1 MTSEIAF
8 DIETTGIDNFQTLA
22 GLERI
27 HCIGVSSL
35 DGKHTEL
42 YGPDRIAEGLAFLA
56 EQDVIYG
63 HNVVGFDI
71 PAIQKLYP
79 DWRPKGLVRD
89 TMIMG
94 RMAHPDRSADDWAVP
109 QAVAIPVKL
118 RGRHSLE
125 SWGERLKCK
134 KQDFG
139 KETDWAEYSEAMG
152 LYCMQDVEVTRR
164 LYLYLTV
171 ENGRLDAEAVQIEHD
186 FAAALYAMSARG
198 FVFDTPAAARLYAEL
213 VDRRDVLE
221 RRLQSIFPPE
231 TIKMKTPQYYKDADG
246 NRYRVKSLAPA
257 RLRPELYPGPL
268 KEKIIPFNPGSRV
281 QIARAFQDKYGWKP
295 AQYTAKG
302 DPKIDESILTAMQY
316 PEARPLSEY
325 LMVTKRLGMLAEG
338 KEAYLKLEING
349 RIHGRVVHWGT
360 VTGRSSHS
368 RPNTGQ
374 VPSTR
379 SPYGKEFRSLFR
391 VEPGHKL
398 VGCDAAQLE
407 LRCLAHY
414 MRDPDYV
421 DVILN
426 GDIHTRN
433 QKAAG
438 LKTRDQAKVF
448 AYAVCYG
455 AGPRTLGK
463 IVGTTPKQGGILR
476 KRFLNNLPALGNLLE
491 RVAQSAQS
499 RKYLRGLLRHRLPVR
514 SAHKGLNTLLQGAG
528 ATIMKVAIVEMHK
541 ECRKRGWQNRAY
553 MVAFV
558 HDEVQWSCE
567 EAIAEELG
575 QMLADCFRKTTD
587 ILQLSCPMDAD
598 FHIGNTWA
606 ETH

>member
-8 DIETTGIDNFQTLA
+8 DIETTAIDNFQTLA
-22 GLERI
+22 GLEKI
-27 HCIGVSSL
+27 HCIGVSNL
-35 DGKHTEL
+35 DGSHAEL
-42 YGPDRIAEGLAFLA
+42 YGPDRIEEGLAFLA

-79 DWRPKGLVRD
+79 DWKPKGLVRD
-89 TMIMG
+89 TMVLG
-94 RMAHPDRSADDWAVP
+94 RMAHPDRAADDWAVP
-109 QAVAIPVKL
+109 DDLAIPVKL

-139 KETDWAEYSEAMG
+139 KQTDWAEFSEEMG
-152 LYCMQDVEVTRR
+152 LYCLQDVEVTRR

-171 ENGRLDAEAVQIEHD
+171 EHQLDAEAVQIEHD
-186 FAAALYAMSARG
+186 FAAALQAQSAHG
-198 FVFDTPAAARLYAEL
+198 FVFDAPAAASLYAEL
-213 VDRRDVLE
+213 VDRRDTLE
-221 RRLQSIFPPE
+221 RELQSVFPPE
-231 TIKMKTPQYYKDADG
+231 RVKMKTPQYYKDAAG
-246 NRYRVKSLAPA
+246 NQYRVKGDAPA
-257 RLRPELYPGPL
+257 KVRPELYPGPL
-268 KEKIIPFNPGSRV
+268 KEKTIPFNPGSRV
-281 QIARAFQDKYGWKP
+281 QIARAFIDKYDWKP
-295 AQYTAKG
+295 PQYTANG
-302 DPKIDESILTAMQY
+302 DPKIDESILMSMEY
-316 PEARPLSEY
+316 PEARPLAEY

-338 KEAYLKLEING
+338 KEAYLKLEIDG

-379 SPYGKEFRSLFR
+379 SPYGKQFRSLFT

-438 LKTRDQAKVF
+438 LETRDQAKVF

-455 AGPRTLGK
+455 AGPKKLGE
-463 IVGTTPKQGGILR
+463 IVGASSKQGAVLK
-476 KRFLNNLPALGNLLE
+476 KRFLKNLPALGSLLD
-491 RVAQSAQS
+491 RVAQAAES
-499 RKYLRGLLRHRLPVR
+499 RGYLRGLLRHRLPVR
-514 SAHKGLNTLLQGAG
+514 SPHKALNTLLQGAG
-528 ATIMKVAIVEMHK
+528 ATIMKVATVEMHK
-541 ECRKRGWQNRAY
+541 EVRKRGWQDRAY
-553 MVAFV
+553 MVAHV

-567 EAIAEELG
+567 EEIAEELG
-575 QMLADCFRKTTD
+575 QMLADSIRKTTT

-598 FHIGNTWA
+598 FHIGNSWA